1 MSSYP
6 KPPWLNVLP
15 GGFFMFSKSEKMPG
29 ELNQTKKLVGI
40 NACCGIS
47 VLCSSISELFVTPLE
62 LVTTALMPKSD
73 I

>member
-1 MSSYP
+1 MI
-6 KPPWLNVLP
+6 
-15 GGFFMFSKSEKMPG
+15 SKSEKMPG